1 MFAEAEQESW
11 YAAFEKE
18 TSSPNSVNVNVA
30 DGQFNW
36 SAALRSVKIWTRVN
50 GGGNNWC
57 GTSVECGWIGVGS
70 ECLWCVVKVGCA
82 MKGRGRF
89 VRDVCGN

>member
-36 SAALRSVKIWTRVN
+36 SAALRSMLTNTQSLYRPPN
-50 GGGNNWC
+50 
-57 GTSVECGWIGVGS
+57 
-70 ECLWCVVKVGCA
+70 
-82 MKGRGRF
+82 RF
-89 VRDVCGN
+89 IKNS